1 MMPVMRLPAVSYHD
15 SVVSLLGPLTV
26 QAVFHRAW
34 HLHASDGSVLT
45 VTIAGEDGPLAI
57 RVVAPLPPIAPGA
70 PGRLAED
77 VLCMGQHRIALE
89 GATRWQPPVAGERL
103 SLSGLETDLALLQE
117 CSSPHGKP
125 WRDRLEGCG
134 LALTNALVWG
144 DGRGAED
151 AAWSLLGLGPG
162 LTPAGD
168 DVLVGLLTGLIVL
181 ERRANGFGAG
191 TVREGTALGDWI
203 ASVAPSRTT
212 PLSATLLR
220 WAARGVA
227 AQPLLDVLWSLGST
241 SSVRGLD
248 RLVAMG
254 RTSGRDMLF
263 GASLAASTFLG
274 REGSDGLAMG
284 GTSQRVSRLGQAH
297 ARLGGAH

>member
-1 MMPVMRLPAVSYHD
+1 MPVMRLPAVSYHE
-15 SVVSLLGPLTV
+15 SVVSLRGQLIV
-26 QAVFHRAW
+26 RAVFHRAW

-45 VTIAGEDGPLAI
+45 VTTAPEDGPMAI
-57 RVVAPLPPIAPGA
+57 RVGGPLPPVAPGA
-70 PGRLAED
+70 LCRLREDVLSVEQHQIALGDARLWRPATAGEPLSRDGLEGHLALLPSYGDAHDEPWRSRLAEP
-77 VLCMGQHRIALE
+77 A
-89 GATRWQPPVAGERL
+89 
-103 SLSGLETDLALLQE
+103 
-117 CSSPHGKP
+117 K
-125 WRDRLEGCG
+125 
-134 LALTNALVWG
+134 ALTNALARG
-144 DGRGAED
+144 DRRGTEV
-151 AAWSLLGLGPG
+151 AAWCLLGLGLG

-181 ERRANGFGAG
+181 ERRANGFGADA
-191 TVREGTALGDWI
+191 VRVGAALGEWI
-203 ASVAPSRTT
+203 SRVAPERTT

-254 RTSGRDMLF
+254 HTSGRDMLF
-263 GASLAASTFLG
+263 GASLAAATFLE
-274 REGSDGLAMG
+274 REGSDGVAMG
-284 GTSQRVSRLGQAH
+284 GSSQCVSRLSQAH